1 MSIHPRLLE
10 AWRIGEYD
18 ADLPAPR
25 PLFHQKQRGG
35 GERTLH
41 VAGHPITILE
51 TADRTGFLIVGGRVT
66 TPHPCFRL
74 SINTRTRHAHLEEL
88 LVPQD
93 TSSRSPC
100 FGPISEADRFINS
113 SYAGSFNDETNNSAL
128 VVLAAYQCAQEHG
141 ARTMEYTDNS
151 SKTCNIH
158 DKNTLKLR
166 LPDFYTLLT
175 GRTWYESILLGAG
188 ATAVTPFLDR
198 SDVDLAEDRRRAAT
212 VSWETM
218 RGNILSPV
226 PLPPSLDTTA
236 AGSGRQVLQFL
247 RGKKNPDICNFL
259 ARHLGDF
266 LRQSG
271 MISIHGIRWMCSIP
285 AITTTD
291 RRHTVRRT
299 RGLRR
304 RMTYRR

>member
-25 PLFHQKQRGG
+25 PLFRQKQRGG

-100 FGPISEADRFINS
+100 F
-113 SYAGSFNDETNNSAL
+113 NDKTNNSAM

-158 DKNTLKLR
+158 DENTLKLR

-175 GRTWYESILLGAG
+175 GRTWYESILLDAG

-198 SDVDLAEDRRRAAT
+198 SDADLAEDRRRAAT

-247 RGKKNPDICNFL
+247 RGEKNPDICNFL

-285 AITTTD
+285 EVSGLRPPTTD

-304 RMTYRR
+304 RTTYRR